1 MKKILLG
8 ITGGIAAYKIA
19 TLTRLLI
26 KQGADVKILMTPFA
40 KYFIT
45 PLTLSTLSK
54 NTILTEFYNPENG
67 DWNSHVSLGLWADAF
82 IIAPA
87 TANTIAKM
95 ANGIADNLLL
105 TTYLSAKCPVL
116 FAPAMDLDM
125 YKHPA
130 TQKNIQTLIDRG
142 HKCIE
147 ATSGELASGIFGK
160 GRMQEPEI
168 IAQELNNFFNK
179 KTDFLNKNVLITA
192 GATQETIDP
201 VRFISNHSTGKMGYA
216 IAEETAERGAKVT
229 LISGQV
235 NISAKHENIKVVKI
249 TSASEMNTEAN
260 KYFQNSDIVIFAAAV
275 ADYTPIEPK
284 NTKIKKETDKLT
296 IELKRTTDI
305 ALEFGKI
312 KRKNQIAVGFALET
326 DNELQNAKNKI
337 QKKNFD
343 FIVLNSLK
351 DKGAGFK
358 HDTNKIT
365 IIDKN
370 NKIENFE
377 LKTKREV
384 AKDIIQKIMN
394 CDL

>member
-1 MKKILLG
+1 MKKILIG

-26 KQGADVKILMTPFA
+26 KQGAEVKILMTPFA
-40 KYFIT
+40 KKFIT
-45 PLTLSTLSK
+45 PLTLSTLSN

-67 DWNSHVSLGLWADAF
+67 DWNSHVSLGLWADVF
-82 IIAPA
+82 VVAPA

-105 TTYLSAKCPVL
+105 TTYLSAKCPVI

-125 YKHPA
+125 YQHPA
-130 TQKNIQTLIDRG
+130 TQKNIQALINRG

-147 ATSGELASGIFGK
+147 ATSGELASGLIGK
-160 GRMQEPEI
+160 GRMQEPEF
-168 IAQELNNFFNK
+168 IAQEIKNFFNK
-179 KTDFLNKNVLITA
+179 ENDFANKNVLITA
-192 GATQETIDP
+192 GSTQEAIDP
-201 VRFISNHSTGKMGYA
+201 VRYITNHSSGKMGYA
-216 IAEETAERGAKVT
+216 IAEEIAQRGAKVT

-260 KYFQNSDIVIFAAAV
+260 KYYQNSDIIIFTAAV
-275 ADYTPIEPK
+275 ADYTPVNPK
-284 NTKIKKETDKLT
+284 DVKTKKTSNKLI
-296 IELKRTTDI
+296 IELKKTTDI

-312 KRKNQIAVGFALET
+312 KRENQISVGFALET
-326 DNELQNAKNKI
+326 DNELQNAKQKI
-337 QKKNFD
+337 KKKNFD
-343 FIVLNSLK
+343 FIVMNSLK

-370 NKIENFE
+370 NKIEKFE
-377 LKTKREV
+377 LKTKDEV
-384 AKDIIQKIMN
+384 AKDIIKKISN
-394 CDL
+394 YEL

>member
-1 MKKILLG
+1 MKTKKILIG
-8 ITGGIAAYKIA
+8 ITAGIAAYKIA
-19 TLTRLLI
+19 TLTRLFI
-26 KQGADVKILMTPFA
+26 KQDAEVRILMTPFA
-40 KYFIT
+40 KKFIT

-54 NTILTEFYNPENG
+54 NVIFTEFYNPENG
-67 DWNSHVSLGLWADAF
+67 EWNSHVDLGLWADVF

-105 TTYLSAKCPVL
+105 TTYLSAKCPVF

-130 TQKNIQTLIDRG
+130 TQKNIQTLIERG
-142 HKCIE
+142 NTCIE
-147 ATSGELASGIFGK
+147 ASSGELASGLHGK

-168 IAQELNNFFNK
+168 IADEIKHFFEQK
-179 KTDFLNKNVLITA
+179 KDFTGKNILITA
-192 GATQETIDP
+192 GPTQETIDP

-216 IAEETAERGAKVT
+216 IAHELAERGAKIT

-235 NISAKHENIKVVKI
+235 NISTENENINLIKI
-249 TSASEMNTEAN
+249 LSAKEMYDEAK
-260 KYFQNSDIVIFAAAV
+260 KYYKNSDIAIFAAAV
-275 ADYTPIEPK
+275 ADYTPINPK
-284 NTKIKKETDKLT
+284 KTKTKKNAEKLI
-296 IELKRTTDI
+296 IELEKTKDI
-305 ALEFGKI
+305 AFELGKL
-312 KRKNQIAVGFALET
+312 KTNKQINIGFALET
-326 DNELQNAKNKI
+326 DNELHNAKQKI
-337 QKKNFD
+337 KKKNFD

-370 NKIENFE
+370 NQITNFE
-377 LKTKREV
+377 LKTKKEV
-384 AKDIIQKIMN
+384 ARDIVDSLI
-394 CDL
+394 